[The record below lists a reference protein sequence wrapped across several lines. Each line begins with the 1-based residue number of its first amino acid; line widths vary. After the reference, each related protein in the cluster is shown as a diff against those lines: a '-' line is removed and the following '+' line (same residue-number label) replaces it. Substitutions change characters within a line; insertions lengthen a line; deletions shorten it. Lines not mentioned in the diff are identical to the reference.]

1 MLGIKYFFKGARL
14 LAEPGIR
21 LFVILPLLV
30 NLLLFGALTYGL
42 VSQFGAFTNWL
53 VTWLGSWFEWLLW
66 LIWAIAGL
74 LWLILYGYC
83 FATISS
89 LLAAPFYGLL
99 AERVQLHLSG
109 QIDSPPLTASYLLAL
124 LKRTLARELQKLV
137 YLIPR
142 LLVLVVISIP
152 LYFVPGIGLLVPV
165 IWFAWGAW
173 SLALQNLDYSADNN
187 RTGFSAMRTAMAS
200 ERLLCLSFGSA
211 VVVASSIPVLN
222 LLALPAAV
230 CGGTALWVDRW
241 LDKAS
246 QNQ

>member
-1 MLGIKYFFKGARL
+1 MQGIKYFFKGVRL
-14 LAEPGIR
+14 LAQPGIR
-21 LFVILPLLV
+21 LFVVLPLLV

-53 VTWLGSWFEWLLW
+53 LTWLGAWFDWLLW
-66 LIWAIAGL
+66 LIWAVAAL
-74 LWLILYGYC
+74 MWLILYGYC

-99 AERVQLHLSG
+99 AERVQLYLRG
-109 QIDSPPLTASYLLAL
+109 KRDNPPLTASYLLAL
-124 LKRTLARELQKLV
+124 LKRTVAREIQKLA

-142 LLVLVVISIP
+142 LLVLAVISVP
-152 LYFVPGIGLLVPV
+152 LYFIPGIGLLVPV
-165 IWFAWGAW
+165 LWFAWGAW

-187 RTGFSAMRTAMAS
+187 LTGFPAMRSAMAG
-200 ERLLCLSFGSA
+200 ERLLCLSFGSCI
-211 VVVASSIPVLN
+211 VVASSIPLLN

-241 LDKAS
+241 LDKES
-246 QNQ
+246 GL